1 MGQPRATMWGQGY
14 ITIAVP
20 KRVGFITQC
29 GQLGDEWYDGRTN
42 YTCCSGYQ
50 YIPTNQSKHT
60 ITNYAT
66 SGFSSGWYWMIKNE
80 NLNRNQTY
88 TFNDKIKS
96 SLYTKRTTTSSHYP
110 YVSSGVKGVML
121 QCKIPYDTVI
131 DGTKSCLYGTNE
143 GWHIE
148 SFDVTEEQ

>member
-1 MGQPRATMWGQGY
+1 
-14 ITIAVP
+14 
-20 KRVGFITQC
+20 
-29 GQLGDEWYDGRTN
+29 
-42 YTCCSGYQ
+42 
-50 YIPTNQSKHT
+50 
-60 ITNYAT
+60 
-66 SGFSSGWYWMIKNE
+66 MIKNE

-96 SLYTKRTTTSSHYP
+96 SLYTKRTSTHYP
-110 YVSSGVKGVML
+110 CVSSGVKGVML

-148 SFDVTEEQ
+148 SFDITEEQ